1 MNDKVYKLYENC
13 RQHMQ
18 NTPEDWDEAAAAFN
32 KLYPKLD
39 EQGKSDCLVAYDK
52 LAKEIELGG

>member
-18 NTPEDWDEAAAAFN
+18 NTPEDWDKAAAAFN
-32 KLYPKLD
+32 KLYPKLN

-52 LAKEIELGG
+52 LAKEIECGG

>member
-18 NTPEDWDEAAAAFN
+18 NTPEDWDKAAAAFN

-39 EQGKSDCLVAYDK
+39 EQGKRDCLDAYDK
-52 LAKEIELGG
+52 LAKEIECGG